1 MSLTKLPLGG
11 NNLFMTSLFP
21 PRESLVVTSGLGTGN
36 SRTFFYGV
44 GIKAPSFPFSLCLS
58 EHSPRCVVWNLV
70 LPIYVRIQYTHRQ
83 EVSWEL
89 PASASSA
96 SALLLLLGP
105 VYLFRRRIH
114 PSFSDTL
121 YRRSLK
127 HVNIHNGMWVV
138 KDTTI

>member
-1 MSLTKLPLGG
+1 MHPSLSPFACLII
-11 NNLFMTSLFP
+11 P
-21 PRESLVVTSGLGTGN
+21 PAVLYGIWSCLYM
-36 SRTFFYGV
+36 YGV
-44 GIKAPSFPFSLCLS
+44 
-58 EHSPRCVVWNLV
+58 
-70 LPIYVRIQYTHRQ
+70 QYTHRQ

-105 VYLFRRRIH
+105 VYLFRL

-127 HVNIHNGMWVV
+127 HVNIHNGMCVV
-138 KDTTI
+138 GYNHLAFFNENEETRLLNCKTHLINAFFYFLYVIFFLVQRSTKYEL